1 MAVNSEQSQ
10 MAGSRKLILVA
21 VSAAALAVL
30 ILTLSNLASHRQ
42 SNKGRDG
49 IVATGPLISRG
60 YTEAPAGTVV
70 VAGNPEAGG
79 SVLLELRIADG
90 QKVKKGDIIAV
101 LSNYPTA
108 DVSVHEAEAGL
119 VKTRQQ
125 RDAMVSG
132 YRTSQVAMQEI
143 EVRTAEEETKLKTI
157 QLHRT
162 DGPPDQKQ
170 LEVNISQ
177 QKLEQQKA
185 KLRVMKET
193 LATDLAQIESEIA
206 IRQTKLDDALAA
218 REEALVRS
226 PLNGIVVQIFTR
238 QGERVSGN
246 GIAKIVDLSQMRVIT
261 DIDDLHFSRVA
272 LGGKV
277 EVTFRGNARIYTGKI
292 SRIVPVVRRLKRSQA
307 DMGEGNV
314 NLVEIEIE
322 LDETTGIPQVLTREA
337 RVTFL

>member
-1 MAVNSEQSQ
+1 
-10 MAGSRKLILVA
+10 MAGTRKLAVVAVLAGALVA
-21 VSAAALAVL
+21 VLAL
-30 ILTLSNLASHRQ
+30 SGLASHRQ
-42 SNKGRDG
+42 SSKGREG
-49 IVATGPLISRG
+49 IVATGPLIARG

-79 SVLLELRIADG
+79 SVLLELRITDG
-90 QKVKKGDIIAV
+90 QKVKRGDVIAV

-108 DVSVHEAEAGL
+108 DVSVREAEAGL
-119 VKTRQQ
+119 EKTKQQ

-132 YRTSQVAMQEI
+132 YRTTEIAKQEI
-143 EVRTAEEETKLKTI
+143 EVKTATEETKLKTM
-157 QLHRT
+157 QLQRT

-170 LEVNISQ
+170 IEINISQ
-177 QKLEQQKA
+177 QKLEQKKA
-185 KLRVMKET
+185 KLRVMKEA
-193 LATDLAQIESEIA
+193 LATDLAQIESEIV
-206 IRQTKLDDALAA
+206 IMQTKLDNALAA
-218 REEALVRS
+218 REDALVRS

-238 QGERVSGN
+238 QGERVSGS

-261 DIDDLHFSRVA
+261 DIDDLHFSRVS

-277 EVTFRGNARIYTGKI
+277 EVTFRGDSRIYTGKI
-292 SRIVPVVRRLKRSQA
+292 SRIMPVVRRLKRSQA

-322 LDETTGIPQVLTREA
+322 LDQTAGIPQVLTREV

>member
-1 MAVNSEQSQ
+1 
-10 MAGSRKLILVA
+10 MAGTRKLAVVA
-21 VSAAALAVL
+21 VLAGALVAALA
-30 ILTLSNLASHRQ
+30 LSGLASHRQ
-42 SNKGRDG
+42 SSKGREG

-79 SVLLELRIADG
+79 SVLLELRITDG
-90 QKVKKGDIIAV
+90 QKVKRGDVIAV

-108 DVSVHEAEAGL
+108 DVSVREAEAGL
-119 VKTRQQ
+119 EKTKQQ

-132 YRTSQVAMQEI
+132 YRTTEIAKQEI
-143 EVRTAEEETKLKTI
+143 EVKTATEETKLKTM
-157 QLHRT
+157 QLQRT

-170 LEVNISQ
+170 IEINISQ
-177 QKLEQQKA
+177 QKLEQKKA
-185 KLRVMKET
+185 KLRVRKEA
-193 LATDLAQIESEIA
+193 LATDLAQIESEIV
-206 IRQTKLDDALAA
+206 IMQTKLDNALAA
-218 REEALVRS
+218 REDALVRS

-261 DIDDLHFSRVA
+261 DIDDLHFSRVS

-277 EVTFRGNARIYTGKI
+277 EVTFRGDSRIYTGKI
-292 SRIVPVVRRLKRSQA
+292 SRIMPVVRRLKRSQA

-322 LDETTGIPQVLTREA
+322 LDQTAGIPQVLTREV

>member
-1 MAVNSEQSQ
+1 
-10 MAGSRKLILVA
+10 MAGTRKLAVVA
-21 VSAAALAVL
+21 VLAGGLVAALA
-30 ILTLSNLASHRQ
+30 LSGLASHRQ
-42 SNKGRDG
+42 SSKGREG

-79 SVLLELRIADG
+79 SVLLELRITDG
-90 QKVKKGDIIAV
+90 QKVKRGDVIAV

-108 DVSVHEAEAGL
+108 DVSVREAEAGL
-119 VKTRQQ
+119 EKTKQQ

-132 YRTSQVAMQEI
+132 YRTTEIAKQEI
-143 EVRTAEEETKLKTI
+143 EVKTATEETKLKTM
-157 QLHRT
+157 QLQRT

-170 LEVNISQ
+170 IEINISQ
-177 QKLEQQKA
+177 QKLEQKKA
-185 KLRVMKET
+185 KLRVMKEA
-193 LATDLAQIESEIA
+193 LATDLAQIESEIV
-206 IRQTKLDDALAA
+206 IMQTKLDNALAA
-218 REEALVRS
+218 REDALVRS

-261 DIDDLHFSRVA
+261 DIDDLHFSRVS

-277 EVTFRGNARIYTGKI
+277 EVTFRGDSRIYTGKI
-292 SRIVPVVRRLKRSQA
+292 SRIMPVVRRLKRSQA

-322 LDETTGIPQVLTREA
+322 LDQTAGIPQVLTREV

>member
-1 MAVNSEQSQ
+1 
-10 MAGSRKLILVA
+10 MAGTRKLAVVAVLAGALVA
-21 VSAAALAVL
+21 VLAL
-30 ILTLSNLASHRQ
+30 SGLASHRQ
-42 SNKGRDG
+42 SSKGREG

-79 SVLLELRIADG
+79 SVLLELRITDG
-90 QKVKKGDIIAV
+90 QKVKRGDVIAV

-108 DVSVHEAEAGL
+108 DVSVREAEAGL
-119 VKTRQQ
+119 EKTKQQ

-132 YRTSQVAMQEI
+132 YRTTEIAKQEI
-143 EVRTAEEETKLKTI
+143 EVKTATEETKLKTM
-157 QLHRT
+157 QLQRT

-170 LEVNISQ
+170 IEINISQ
-177 QKLEQQKA
+177 QKLEQKKA
-185 KLRVMKET
+185 KLRVMKEA
-193 LATDLAQIESEIA
+193 LATDLAQIESEIV
-206 IRQTKLDDALAA
+206 IMQTKLDNALAA
-218 REEALVRS
+218 REDALVRS

-261 DIDDLHFSRVA
+261 DIDDLHFSRVS

-277 EVTFRGNARIYTGKI
+277 EVTFRGDSRIYTGKI
-292 SRIVPVVRRLKRSQA
+292 SRIMPVVRRLKRSQA

-322 LDETTGIPQVLTREA
+322 LDQTAGIPQVLTREV
-337 RVTFL
+337 RVTLL

>member
-1 MAVNSEQSQ
+1 
-10 MAGSRKLILVA
+10 MAGTRKLAVVAVLAGALVA
-21 VSAAALAVL
+21 VLAL
-30 ILTLSNLASHRQ
+30 SGLASHRQ
-42 SNKGRDG
+42 SSKGREG

-79 SVLLELRIADG
+79 SVLLELRITDG
-90 QKVKKGDIIAV
+90 QKVKRGDVIAV

-108 DVSVHEAEAGL
+108 DVSVREAEAGL
-119 VKTRQQ
+119 EKTKQQ

-132 YRTSQVAMQEI
+132 YRTTEIAKQEI
-143 EVRTAEEETKLKTI
+143 EVKTATEETKLKTM
-157 QLHRT
+157 QLQRT

-170 LEVNISQ
+170 IEINISQ
-177 QKLEQQKA
+177 QKLEQKKA
-185 KLRVMKET
+185 KLRVMKEA
-193 LATDLAQIESEIA
+193 LATDLAQIESEIV
-206 IRQTKLDDALAA
+206 IMQTKLDNALAA
-218 REEALVRS
+218 REDALVRS

-261 DIDDLHFSRVA
+261 DIDDLHFSRVS

-277 EVTFRGNARIYTGKI
+277 EVTFRGDSRIYTGKI
-292 SRIVPVVRRLKRSQA
+292 SRIMPVVRRLKRSQA

-314 NLVEIEIE
+314 NLVEVEIE
-322 LDETTGIPQVLTREA
+322 LDQTAGIPQVLTREV

>member
-1 MAVNSEQSQ
+1 
-10 MAGSRKLILVA
+10 MAGTRKLAVVAVLAGALVA
-21 VSAAALAVL
+21 VLAL
-30 ILTLSNLASHRQ
+30 SGLASHRQ
-42 SNKGRDG
+42 SSKGREG

-79 SVLLELRIADG
+79 SVLLELRITDG
-90 QKVKKGDIIAV
+90 QKVKRGDVIAV

-108 DVSVHEAEAGL
+108 DVSVREAEAGL
-119 VKTRQQ
+119 EKTKQQ

-132 YRTSQVAMQEI
+132 FRTTEIAKQEI
-143 EVRTAEEETKLKTI
+143 EVKTATEETKLKTM
-157 QLHRT
+157 QLQRT

-170 LEVNISQ
+170 IEINISQ
-177 QKLEQQKA
+177 QKLEQKKA
-185 KLRVMKET
+185 KLRVMKEA
-193 LATDLAQIESEIA
+193 LATDLAQIESEIV
-206 IRQTKLDDALAA
+206 IMQTKLDNALAA
-218 REEALVRS
+218 REDALVRS

-261 DIDDLHFSRVA
+261 DIDDLHFSRVS

-277 EVTFRGNARIYTGKI
+277 EVTFRGDSRIYTGKI
-292 SRIVPVVRRLKRSQA
+292 SRIMPVVRRLKRSQA

-322 LDETTGIPQVLTREA
+322 LDQTAGIPQVLTREV

>member
-1 MAVNSEQSQ
+1 
-10 MAGSRKLILVA
+10 MAGSKKFAIVA
-21 VSAAALAVL
+21 VIIAALAIL
-30 ILTLSNLASHRQ
+30 ILALPNLAAHRQ
-42 SNKGRDG
+42 SNKGREG

-79 SVLLELRIADG
+79 SVLLELRITDG
-90 QKVKKGDIIAV
+90 QKVAKGDIIAV

-108 DVSVHEAEAGL
+108 DVQVHEAEAGL
-119 VKTRQQ
+119 AKAEQQ

-132 YRTSQVAMQEI
+132 YRASQIAMQEI
-143 EVRTAEEETKLKTI
+143 EVSTAQEETKLKTI
-157 QLHRT
+157 QSQRT

-193 LATDLAQIESEIA
+193 LATDLSQIGTEIT
-206 IRQTKLDDALAA
+206 IRQTKLDDALAT
-218 REEALVRS
+218 REESLVRA
-226 PLNGIVVQIFTR
+226 PLSGIVVQIFTR

-261 DIDDLHFSRVA
+261 DIDDLHFNRVA

-277 EVTFRGNARIYTGKI
+277 EVTFRGNSRIYMGKI

>member
-1 MAVNSEQSQ
+1 
-10 MAGSRKLILVA
+10 MAGSRKLAIAAVIAAVLAILV
-21 VSAAALAVL
+21 VS
-30 ILTLSNLASHRQ
+30 LSNLASHRQ
-42 SNKGRDG
+42 SSRGRDG

-70 VAGNPEAGG
+70 IAGNPEAGG
-79 SVLLELRIADG
+79 SVLLELRISDG
-90 QKVKKGDIIAV
+90 QKVKRGDIIAV

-108 DVSVHEAEAGL
+108 DVSVREAEAGL
-119 VKTRQQ
+119 AKTKQQ

-132 YRTSQVAMQEI
+132 FRTTEIAKQEI
-143 EVRTAEEETKLKTI
+143 EVRTAEEEAKLKAV
-157 QLHRT
+157 QLQRT

-170 LEVNISQ
+170 LEVNISR
-177 QKLEQQKA
+177 QKLEQQQA
-185 KLRVMKET
+185 KLRVITEA
-193 LATDLAQIESEIA
+193 LAADLAQTETEITIMQA
-206 IRQTKLDDALAA
+206 ALDNALAT

-226 PLNGIVVQIFTR
+226 PLNGTVVNIYTR
-238 QGERVSGN
+238 QGERISGN

-261 DIDDLHFSRVA
+261 DIDDLHYSRVA

-277 EVTFRGNARIYTGKI
+277 EVTFRGNSRIYNGKI
-292 SRIVPVVRRLKRSQA
+292 SRIMPVVRRLKRSQA

-322 LDETTGIPQVLTREA
+322 LDETTGMPQVLTREA

>member
-1 MAVNSEQSQ
+1 
-10 MAGSRKLILVA
+10 MAGPRKLAVVA
-21 VSAAALAVL
+21 VLAGALVAALA
-30 ILTLSNLASHRQ
+30 LSGLASHRQ
-42 SNKGRDG
+42 SSKGREG

-79 SVLLELRIADG
+79 SVLLELRITDG
-90 QKVKKGDIIAV
+90 QKVKRGDVIAV

-108 DVSVHEAEAGL
+108 DVSVREAEAGL
-119 VKTRQQ
+119 EKTKQQ

-132 YRTSQVAMQEI
+132 FRTTEIAKQEI
-143 EVRTAEEETKLKTI
+143 EVKTATEETKLKTM
-157 QLHRT
+157 QLQRT

-170 LEVNISQ
+170 IEINISQ
-177 QKLEQQKA
+177 QKLEQKKA
-185 KLRVMKET
+185 KLRVMKEA
-193 LATDLAQIESEIA
+193 LATDLAQIESEIV
-206 IRQTKLDDALAA
+206 IMQTKLDNALAA
-218 REEALVRS
+218 REDALVRS

-261 DIDDLHFSRVA
+261 DIDDLHFSRVS

-277 EVTFRGNARIYTGKI
+277 EVTFRGDSRIYTGKI
-292 SRIVPVVRRLKRSQA
+292 SRIMPVVRRLKRSQA

-322 LDETTGIPQVLTREA
+322 LDQTAGIPQVLTREV

>member
-1 MAVNSEQSQ
+1 
-10 MAGSRKLILVA
+10 MAGSKKFAIIA
-21 VSAAALAVL
+21 VIVAALGFL
-30 ILTLSNLASHRQ
+30 IVALPNLAAHHQ
-42 SNKGRDG
+42 SNKGREG

-79 SVLLELRIADG
+79 SVLLELRITDG
-90 QKVKKGDIIAV
+90 QKVTKGEIIAV

-108 DVSVHEAEAGL
+108 DVQVHEAEAGL
-119 VKTRQQ
+119 VKTKQQ

-132 YRTSQVAMQEI
+132 YRASQIAMQEI
-143 EVRTAEEETKLKTI
+143 EVSTAQEETKLKTI
-157 QLHRT
+157 QSQRT

-193 LATDLAQIESEIA
+193 LATDLAQTETEI
-206 IRQTKLDDALAA
+206 IIKQTKLDDALAT
-218 REEALVRS
+218 REDALVRA
-226 PLNGIVVQIFTR
+226 PLSGIVVQIYTR

-277 EVTFRGNARIYTGKI
+277 EVTFRGNSRIYTGKI

>member
-1 MAVNSEQSQ
+1 
-10 MAGSRKLILVA
+10 MAGSKKFAIVAVIVAVLAILIL
-21 VSAAALAVL
+21 ALP
-30 ILTLSNLASHRQ
+30 NLAAHRQ

-49 IVATGPLISRG
+49 IVAPGPLISRG

-70 VAGNPEAGG
+70 VAGNPEEGG
-79 SVLLELRIADG
+79 SVLLELRITDG
-90 QKVKKGDIIAV
+90 QKVAKGDIIAV

-108 DVSVHEAEAGL
+108 DVQVHEAEAGL
-119 VKTRQQ
+119 AKTEQQ

-132 YRTSQVAMQEI
+132 YRASQIAMQEI
-143 EVRTAEEETKLKTI
+143 EVSTAQEETKLKTI
-157 QLHRT
+157 QLQRT

-193 LATDLAQIESEIA
+193 LATDLAQTETEIT
-206 IRQTKLDDALAA
+206 IKQTKLDDALVT
-218 REEALVRS
+218 REESLVRA
-226 PLNGIVVQIFTR
+226 PLSGIVVQIFTR

-277 EVTFRGNARIYTGKI
+277 EVTFRGNSRIYTGKI

>member
-1 MAVNSEQSQ
+1 
-10 MAGSRKLILVA
+10 MAGTRKLAVVA
-21 VSAAALAVL
+21 VLAGGLVAALA
-30 ILTLSNLASHRQ
+30 LSGLASHRQ
-42 SNKGRDG
+42 SSKGREG

-79 SVLLELRIADG
+79 SVLLELRITDG
-90 QKVKKGDIIAV
+90 QKVKRGDVIAV

-108 DVSVHEAEAGL
+108 DVSVREAEAGL
-119 VKTRQQ
+119 EKTKQQ

-132 YRTSQVAMQEI
+132 YRTTEIAKQEI
-143 EVRTAEEETKLKTI
+143 EVKTATEETKLKTM
-157 QLHRT
+157 QLQRT

-170 LEVNISQ
+170 IEINISQ
-177 QKLEQQKA
+177 QKLEQKKA
-185 KLRVMKET
+185 KLRVMKEA
-193 LATDLAQIESEIA
+193 LATDLAQIESEIV
-206 IRQTKLDDALAA
+206 IMQTKLDNALAA
-218 REEALVRS
+218 REDALVRS

-261 DIDDLHFSRVA
+261 DIDDLHFSRVS

-277 EVTFRGNARIYTGKI
+277 EVTFRGDSRIYTGKI
-292 SRIVPVVRRLKRSQA
+292 SRIMPVVRRLKRSQA

-314 NLVEIEIE
+314 NLVEVEIE
-322 LDETTGIPQVLTREA
+322 LDQTAGIPQVLTREV

>member
-1 MAVNSEQSQ
+1 
-10 MAGSRKLILVA
+10 MAGSKKFAIVA
-21 VSAAALAVL
+21 MAAAALAIL
-30 ILTLSNLASHRQ
+30 ILFLSDLAAHRQ
-42 SNKGRDG
+42 SDRGRDG
-49 IVATGPLISRG
+49 IIATGPLISRG

-70 VAGNPEAGG
+70 VAGNAEAGG
-79 SVLLELRIADG
+79 SVLLELRITDG

-108 DVSVHEAEAGL
+108 EVLVHEAEAGL
-119 VKTRQQ
+119 VKTKQQ
-125 RDAMVSG
+125 REAMVSG
-132 YRTSQVAMQEI
+132 YRASQIEMQEI
-143 EVRTAEEETKLKTI
+143 GVRTAEEETKLKTM
-157 QLHRT
+157 QLQRT

-193 LATDLAQIESEIA
+193 LTTDLAQIENGITIA
-206 IRQTKLDDALAA
+206 QTKLDNALVT
-218 REEALVRS
+218 REDALVRS
-226 PLNGIVVQIFTR
+226 PLNGIVVQIYTR

-277 EVTFRGNARIYTGKI
+277 EVTFRGNSRIYTGKI
-292 SRIVPVVRRLKRSQA
+292 SRIMPVVRRLKRSQA
-307 DMGEGNV
+307 DFAEGNV

>member
-1 MAVNSEQSQ
+1 
-10 MAGSRKLILVA
+10 MAGSRKLAIV
-21 VSAAALAVL
+21 AALGVAL
-30 ILTLSNLASHRQ
+30 AILMFALSNLAAHRQ

-79 SVLLELRIADG
+79 SVLLELRITDG
-90 QKVKKGDIIAV
+90 QKVAKGDIIAV

-108 DVSVHEAEAGL
+108 DVQVREAEAGL

-132 YRTSQVAMQEI
+132 YRASQIQMQEI
-143 EVRTAEEETKLKTI
+143 EVRTAQEETKLKAI
-157 QLHRT
+157 QSQRT

-170 LEVNISQ
+170 LELNISE

-185 KLRVMKET
+185 KLRVMTET
-193 LATDLAQIESEIA
+193 LATDLKQIETSIT
-206 IRQTKLDDALAA
+206 IMQTKLDNALET

-226 PLNGIVVQIFTR
+226 PLNGTVVQIYTR

-272 LGGKV
+272 LGGRV
-277 EVTFRGNARIYTGKI
+277 EVTFRGSSRIYTGKI
-292 SRIVPVVRRLKRSQA
+292 SRIMPVVRRLKRSQA
-307 DMGEGNV
+307 DLGEGNV

-322 LDETTGIPQVLTREA
+322 LDETAGVPQVLTREA

>member
-1 MAVNSEQSQ
+1 
-10 MAGSRKLILVA
+10 MAGFKKFAIVA
-21 VSAAALAVL
+21 VIVAALGFL
-30 ILTLSNLASHRQ
+30 IVALPNLAAHHQ

-49 IVATGPLISRG
+49 IVATGPLIPRG

-79 SVLLELRIADG
+79 SVLLELRIVDG
-90 QKVKKGDIIAV
+90 QKVAKGDIIAV

-108 DVSVHEAEAGL
+108 DVQVREAEAGL
-119 VKTRQQ
+119 AKTKQQ

-132 YRTSQVAMQEI
+132 YRASQIAMQEI
-143 EVRTAEEETKLKTI
+143 EVRTAEEETKLKAI
-157 QLHRT
+157 QSQRT

-193 LATDLAQIESEIA
+193 LATDLAQIESEIT
-206 IRQTKLDDALAA
+206 IRQTKLDDALAT

-226 PLNGIVVQIFTR
+226 PLSGIVVQIFTR

-261 DIDDLHFSRVA
+261 DIDDLHFNRMA

-277 EVTFRGNARIYTGKI
+277 EVTFRGNSRIYTGKI

>member
-1 MAVNSEQSQ
+1 
-10 MAGSRKLILVA
+10 MAGTRKLAVVA
-21 VSAAALAVL
+21 VLAGALVAALA
-30 ILTLSNLASHRQ
+30 LSGLASHRQ
-42 SNKGRDG
+42 SSKGREG

-79 SVLLELRIADG
+79 SVLLELRITDG
-90 QKVKKGDIIAV
+90 QKVKRGDVIAV

-108 DVSVHEAEAGL
+108 DVSVREAEAGL
-119 VKTRQQ
+119 EKTKQQ

-132 YRTSQVAMQEI
+132 YRTTEIAKQEI
-143 EVRTAEEETKLKTI
+143 EVKTATEETKLKTM
-157 QLHRT
+157 QLQRT

-170 LEVNISQ
+170 IEINISQ
-177 QKLEQQKA
+177 QKLEQKKA
-185 KLRVMKET
+185 KLRVMKEA
-193 LATDLAQIESEIA
+193 LATDLAQIESEIV
-206 IRQTKLDDALAA
+206 IMQTKLDNALAA
-218 REEALVRS
+218 REDALVRS

-238 QGERVSGN
+238 QGERVSGS

-261 DIDDLHFSRVA
+261 DIDDLHFSRVS

-277 EVTFRGNARIYTGKI
+277 EVTFRGDSRIYTGKI
-292 SRIVPVVRRLKRSQA
+292 SRIMPVVRRLKRSQA

-322 LDETTGIPQVLTREA
+322 LDQTAGIPQVLTREV

>member
-1 MAVNSEQSQ
+1 
-10 MAGSRKLILVA
+10 MAGTRKLAVVAVLAGALVA
-21 VSAAALAVL
+21 VLAL
-30 ILTLSNLASHRQ
+30 SGLASHRQ
-42 SNKGRDG
+42 SSKGREG

-79 SVLLELRIADG
+79 SVLLELRITDG
-90 QKVKKGDIIAV
+90 QKVKRGDVIAV

-108 DVSVHEAEAGL
+108 DVSVREAEAGL
-119 VKTRQQ
+119 EKTKQQ

-132 YRTSQVAMQEI
+132 FRTTEIAKQEI
-143 EVRTAEEETKLKTI
+143 EVKTATEETKLKTM
-157 QLHRT
+157 QLQRT

-170 LEVNISQ
+170 IEINISQ
-177 QKLEQQKA
+177 QKLEQKKA
-185 KLRVMKET
+185 KLRVMKEA
-193 LATDLAQIESEIA
+193 LATDLAQIESEIV
-206 IRQTKLDDALAA
+206 IMQTKLDNALAA
-218 REEALVRS
+218 REDALVRS

-261 DIDDLHFSRVA
+261 DIDDLHFSRVS

-277 EVTFRGNARIYTGKI
+277 EVTFRGDSRIYTGKI
-292 SRIVPVVRRLKRSQA
+292 SRIMPVVRRLKRSQA

-314 NLVEIEIE
+314 NLVEVEIE
-322 LDETTGIPQVLTREA
+322 LDQTAGIPQVLTREV

>member
-1 MAVNSEQSQ
+1 
-10 MAGSRKLILVA
+10 MAGTRKLAVLAVLAGALV
-21 VSAAALAVL
+21 AALA
-30 ILTLSNLASHRQ
+30 LSGLASHRQ
-42 SNKGRDG
+42 SSKGREG

-79 SVLLELRIADG
+79 SVLLELRITDG
-90 QKVKKGDIIAV
+90 QKVKRGDVIAV

-108 DVSVHEAEAGL
+108 DVSVREAEAGL
-119 VKTRQQ
+119 EKTKQQ

-132 YRTSQVAMQEI
+132 YRTTEIAKQEI
-143 EVRTAEEETKLKTI
+143 EVKTATEETKLKTM
-157 QLHRT
+157 QLQRT

-170 LEVNISQ
+170 IEINISQ
-177 QKLEQQKA
+177 QKLEQKKA
-185 KLRVMKET
+185 KLRVMKEA
-193 LATDLAQIESEIA
+193 LATDLAQIESEIV
-206 IRQTKLDDALAA
+206 IMQTKVDNALAA
-218 REEALVRS
+218 REDALVRS

-261 DIDDLHFSRVA
+261 DIDDLHFSRVS

-277 EVTFRGNARIYTGKI
+277 EVTFRGDSRIYTGKI
-292 SRIVPVVRRLKRSQA
+292 SRIMPVVRRLKRSQA

-322 LDETTGIPQVLTREA
+322 LDQTAGIPQVLTREV

>member
-1 MAVNSEQSQ
+1 
-10 MAGSRKLILVA
+10 MAGTRKLAVVAVLAGALVA
-21 VSAAALAVL
+21 VLAL
-30 ILTLSNLASHRQ
+30 SGLASHRQ
-42 SNKGRDG
+42 SSKGREG

-79 SVLLELRIADG
+79 SVLLELRITDG
-90 QKVKKGDIIAV
+90 QKVKRGDVIAV

-108 DVSVHEAEAGL
+108 DVSVREAEAGL
-119 VKTRQQ
+119 EKTKQQ

-132 YRTSQVAMQEI
+132 YRTTEIAKQEI
-143 EVRTAEEETKLKTI
+143 EVKTATEETKLKTM
-157 QLHRT
+157 QLQRT

-170 LEVNISQ
+170 IEINISQ
-177 QKLEQQKA
+177 QKLEQKKA
-185 KLRVMKET
+185 KLRVMKEA
-193 LATDLAQIESEIA
+193 LATDLAQIESEIV
-206 IRQTKLDDALAA
+206 IMQTKLDNALAA
-218 REEALVRS
+218 REDALVRS

-238 QGERVSGN
+238 QGERVSGS

-261 DIDDLHFSRVA
+261 DIDDLHFSRVS

-277 EVTFRGNARIYTGKI
+277 EVTFRGDSRIYTGKI
-292 SRIVPVVRRLKRSQA
+292 SRIMPVVRRLKRSQA

-322 LDETTGIPQVLTREA
+322 LDQTAGIPQVLTREV

>member
-1 MAVNSEQSQ
+1 
-10 MAGSRKLILVA
+10 MAGTRKLAVVA
-21 VSAAALAVL
+21 VLAGALVAALA
-30 ILTLSNLASHRQ
+30 LSGLASHRQ
-42 SNKGRDG
+42 SSKGREG

-79 SVLLELRIADG
+79 SVLLELRITDG
-90 QKVKKGDIIAV
+90 QKVKRGDVIAV

-108 DVSVHEAEAGL
+108 DVSVREAEAGL
-119 VKTRQQ
+119 EKTKQQ

-132 YRTSQVAMQEI
+132 YRTTEIAKQEI
-143 EVRTAEEETKLKTI
+143 EVKTATEETKLKTM
-157 QLHRT
+157 QLQRT

-170 LEVNISQ
+170 IEINISQ
-177 QKLEQQKA
+177 QKLEQKKA
-185 KLRVMKET
+185 KLRVMKEA
-193 LATDLAQIESEIA
+193 LATDLAQIESEIV
-206 IRQTKLDDALAA
+206 IMQTKLDNALAA
-218 REEALVRS
+218 REDALVRS

-261 DIDDLHFSRVA
+261 DIDDLHFSRVS

-277 EVTFRGNARIYTGKI
+277 EVTFRGDSRIYTGKI
-292 SRIVPVVRRLKRSQA
+292 SRIMPVVRRLKRSQA

-322 LDETTGIPQVLTREA
+322 LDQTAGIPQVLTREV

>member
-1 MAVNSEQSQ
+1 
-10 MAGSRKLILVA
+10 MAGTRKLAVVA
-21 VSAAALAVL
+21 VLAGALVAALA
-30 ILTLSNLASHRQ
+30 LSGLASHRQ
-42 SNKGRDG
+42 SSKGREG

-79 SVLLELRIADG
+79 SVLLELRITDG
-90 QKVKKGDIIAV
+90 QKVKRGDVIAV

-108 DVSVHEAEAGL
+108 DVSVREAEAGL
-119 VKTRQQ
+119 EKTKQQ

-132 YRTSQVAMQEI
+132 YRTTEIAKQEI
-143 EVRTAEEETKLKTI
+143 EVKTATEETKLKTM
-157 QLHRT
+157 QLQRT

-170 LEVNISQ
+170 IEINISQ
-177 QKLEQQKA
+177 QKLEQKKA
-185 KLRVMKET
+185 KLRVMKEA
-193 LATDLAQIESEIA
+193 LATDLAQIESEIV
-206 IRQTKLDDALAA
+206 IMQTKLDNALAA
-218 REEALVRS
+218 REDALVRS
-226 PLNGIVVQIFTR
+226 PLNGIIVQIFTR

-261 DIDDLHFSRVA
+261 DIDDLHFSRVS

-277 EVTFRGNARIYTGKI
+277 EVTFRGDSRIYTGKI
-292 SRIVPVVRRLKRSQA
+292 SRIMPVVRRLKRSQA

-322 LDETTGIPQVLTREA
+322 LDQTAGIPQVLTREV

>member
-1 MAVNSEQSQ
+1 
-10 MAGSRKLILVA
+10 MAGSRKFAIAAVSVAALTILV
-21 VSAAALAVL
+21 VAL
-30 ILTLSNLASHRQ
+30 SSLASHRQ
-42 SNKGRDG
+42 SNRGREG
-49 IVATGPLISRG
+49 IVAAGPLISRG

-70 VAGNPEAGG
+70 IAGNPEAGG

-90 QKVKKGDIIAV
+90 QKVKRGDIIAV

-108 DVSVHEAEAGL
+108 VVSVREAEAGL
-119 VKTRQQ
+119 AKTKQQ

-132 YRTSQVAMQEI
+132 YRTTEIAKQEI
-143 EVRTAEEETKLKTI
+143 EVRTAIEETKLKAV
-157 QLHRT
+157 QLQRT

-185 KLRVMKET
+185 KLRVITEA
-193 LATDLAQIESEIA
+193 LAADLAQTETEITIMQA
-206 IRQTKLDDALAA
+206 MLDSALAT

-226 PLNGIVVQIFTR
+226 PLNGIVVQIYTR

-277 EVTFRGNARIYTGKI
+277 EVTFRGNSRIYAGKI
-292 SRIVPVVRRLKRSQA
+292 SRIMPVVRRLKRSQA

>member
-1 MAVNSEQSQ
+1 
-10 MAGSRKLILVA
+10 MAGTRKLAVVAVLAGALVA
-21 VSAAALAVL
+21 VLAL
-30 ILTLSNLASHRQ
+30 SGLASHRQ
-42 SNKGRDG
+42 SSKGREG

-79 SVLLELRIADG
+79 SVLLELRITDG
-90 QKVKKGDIIAV
+90 QKVKRGDVIAV

-108 DVSVHEAEAGL
+108 DVSVREAEAGL
-119 VKTRQQ
+119 EKTKQQ

-132 YRTSQVAMQEI
+132 YRTTEIAKQEI
-143 EVRTAEEETKLKTI
+143 EVKTATEETKLKTM
-157 QLHRT
+157 QLQRT

-170 LEVNISQ
+170 IEINISQ
-177 QKLEQQKA
+177 QKLEQKKA
-185 KLRVMKET
+185 KLRVMKEA
-193 LATDLAQIESEIA
+193 LATDLAQIESEIV
-206 IRQTKLDDALAA
+206 IMQTKLDNALAA
-218 REEALVRS
+218 REDALVRS

-261 DIDDLHFSRVA
+261 DIDDLHFSRVS

-277 EVTFRGNARIYTGKI
+277 EVTFRGDSRIYTGKI
-292 SRIVPVVRRLKRSQA
+292 SRIMPVVRRLKRSQA

-322 LDETTGIPQVLTREA
+322 LDQTAGIPQVLTREV

>member
-1 MAVNSEQSQ
+1 
-10 MAGSRKLILVA
+10 MAGTRKLAIA
-21 VSAAALAVL
+21 VAAAVALAILMVVL
-30 ILTLSNLASHRQ
+30 SSMASHRQ
-42 SNKGRDG
+42 SNRGRDG

-79 SVLLELRIADG
+79 SVLLELRITDG

-108 DVSVHEAEAGL
+108 DVLVHEAEAGL
-119 VKTRQQ
+119 AKTKQQ

-132 YRTSQVAMQEI
+132 FRTSEVAMQEV
-143 EVRTAEEETKLKTI
+143 EVRTAQEETKLKI
-157 QLHRT
+157 VQMQRT

-185 KLRVMKET
+185 KLRVTKET
-193 LATDLAQIESEIA
+193 LATDLEQIETEIT
-206 IRQTKLDDALAA
+206 IMQTKLDNALAT
-218 REEALVRS
+218 REDALVRS
-226 PLNGIVVQIFTR
+226 PLNGIVVQIYTR
-238 QGERVSGN
+238 QGERVSAA

-261 DIDDLHFSRVA
+261 DIDDLHFSRVS

-277 EVTFRGNARIYTGKI
+277 EVTFRGDTRIYTGKI

-314 NLVEIEIE
+314 NLVEVEIE
-322 LDETTGIPQVLTREA
+322 LDETTGAPQVLTREA

>member
-1 MAVNSEQSQ
+1 
-10 MAGSRKLILVA
+10 MAGTRKLAVVAVLAGALVA
-21 VSAAALAVL
+21 VLAL
-30 ILTLSNLASHRQ
+30 SGLASHRQ
-42 SNKGRDG
+42 SSKGREG

-79 SVLLELRIADG
+79 SVLLELRITDG
-90 QKVKKGDIIAV
+90 QKVKRGDVIAV

-108 DVSVHEAEAGL
+108 DVSVREAEAGL
-119 VKTRQQ
+119 EKTKQQ

-132 YRTSQVAMQEI
+132 YRTTEIAKQEI
-143 EVRTAEEETKLKTI
+143 EVKTATEETKLKTM
-157 QLHRT
+157 QLQRT

-170 LEVNISQ
+170 IEINISQ
-177 QKLEQQKA
+177 QKLEQKKA
-185 KLRVMKET
+185 KLRVMKEA
-193 LATDLAQIESEIA
+193 LATDLAQIESEIV
-206 IRQTKLDDALAA
+206 IMQTKLDNALAA
-218 REEALVRS
+218 REDTLVRS

-261 DIDDLHFSRVA
+261 DIDDLHFSRVS

-277 EVTFRGNARIYTGKI
+277 EVTFRGDSRIYTGKI
-292 SRIVPVVRRLKRSQA
+292 SRIMPVVRRLKRSQA

-322 LDETTGIPQVLTREA
+322 LDQTAGIPQVLTREV

>member
-1 MAVNSEQSQ
+1 MV
-10 MAGSRKLILVA
+10 GTRKLAVVA
-21 VSAAALAVL
+21 VLAGALVAALA
-30 ILTLSNLASHRQ
+30 LSGLASHRQ
-42 SNKGRDG
+42 SSKGRQG

-79 SVLLELRIADG
+79 SVLLELRITDG
-90 QKVKKGDIIAV
+90 QKVKRGDVIAV

-108 DVSVHEAEAGL
+108 DVSVREAEAGL
-119 VKTRQQ
+119 EKTKQQ

-132 YRTSQVAMQEI
+132 YRTTEIAKQEI
-143 EVRTAEEETKLKTI
+143 EVKTATEETKLKTM
-157 QLHRT
+157 QLQRT

-170 LEVNISQ
+170 IEINISQ
-177 QKLEQQKA
+177 QKLEQKKA
-185 KLRVMKET
+185 KLRVMKEA
-193 LATDLAQIESEIA
+193 LATDLAQIESEIV
-206 IRQTKLDDALAA
+206 IMQTKLDNALAA
-218 REEALVRS
+218 REDALVRS

-261 DIDDLHFSRVA
+261 DIDDLHFSRVS

-277 EVTFRGNARIYTGKI
+277 EVTFRGDSRIYTGKI
-292 SRIVPVVRRLKRSQA
+292 SRIMPVVRRLKRSQA

-322 LDETTGIPQVLTREA
+322 LDQTAGIPQVLTREV